1 MIKKGTLTFHG
12 IHLSPSQ
19 IHKFRGFVGNMFKE
33 YDLIH
38 NHDINTGVNIY
49 RYPLIQFKLL
59 DNRPAIIAI
68 TNRAVEIFTTIFLKL
83 DNIVIDG
90 VSIPVYEKD
99 IKVEEVEFAFSDDI
113 FMYEFLSPWVGLN
126 QKNYACYTDA
136 HDKSEKTAI
145 LKRTLTGNIL
155 SAAKGLDYW
164 LAKDQRIRTE
174 LQVREINVN
183 LKGKQMKAFKGV
195 FKTNF
200 LIPDYL
206 GLGKSVSRGFGIVR
220 RVI

>member
-1 MIKKGTLTFHG
+1 MKKGTLTFHG
-12 IHLSPSQ
+12 IHLSPSR
-19 IHKFRGFVGNMFKE
+19 IHKFRGFVGNTFKE

-38 NHDINTGVNIY
+38 NHDVKTGVNIY

-59 DNRPAIIAI
+59 DNRPSIIAV
-68 TNRAVEIFTTIFLKL
+68 TDRAVEIFTKIFLQL
-83 DNIVIDG
+83 DSIDIDG
-90 VSIPVYEKD
+90 ISIPVYEKD
-99 IKVEEVEFAFSDDI
+99 IKIEEVDFAFSDDT
-113 FMYEFLSPWVGLN
+113 FMYEFLSPWIGLN
-126 QKNYACYTDA
+126 QKNYTGYMDK

-145 LKRTLTGNIL
+145 LKRALTGNIL

-164 LAKDQRIRTE
+164 LGKDQRVRTE
-174 LQVREINVN
+174 LQVNEMNVN
-183 LKGKQMKAFKGV
+183 LKGKQMTAFKGV

-206 GLGKSVSRGFGIVR
+206 GLGKSVSRGFGTVR